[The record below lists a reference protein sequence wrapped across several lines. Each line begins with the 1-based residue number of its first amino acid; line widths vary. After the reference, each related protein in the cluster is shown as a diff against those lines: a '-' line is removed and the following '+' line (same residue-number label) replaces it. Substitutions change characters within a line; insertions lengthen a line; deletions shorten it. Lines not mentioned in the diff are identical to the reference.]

1 MDRRLAAFALLA
13 CLPLVP
19 GCDVKSCTLAG
30 CSGGSAQLIVL
41 GPNWDELEPLV
52 HQLDVTLDDTSFS
65 VTCDIAELQ
74 CDDPVDVSG
83 DLPLNVFVRGDG
95 QIVIDVGNPDDS
107 GQELPDDYSVTVT
120 REGTVVTEDSGSFV
134 YAENR
139 PNGPDCAPVCRSTDG
154 AFVMVDA

>member
-1 MDRRLAAFALLA
+1 MHRRLAAFALLA

-19 GCDVKSCTLAG
+19 GCTGTTCTLVG

-41 GPNWDELEPLV
+41 GPNWDELEPVV
-52 HQLDVTLDDTSFS
+52 HQLDVTLDDTSFT
-65 VTCDIAELQ
+65 VTCDIAQLQ

-95 QIVIDVGNPDDS
+95 QIVIDVGDEFGS
-107 GQELPDDYSVTVT
+107 GEELPDDYAVTVT

-134 YAENR
+134 YAETR
-139 PNGPDCAPVCRSTDG
+139 PNGPDCQPVCRSTDG
-154 AFVMVDA
+154 AFVMVEA